1 MVRNKSLIFYLVLS
15 LVCLRLVGMHIH
27 LHNHSESVP
36 AGESEVP
43 HLSTTLEH
51 GGLHEQGID
60 KDVLGASLV
69 KKSGQSTNQDTWS
82 FVVAVFILVL
92 MVIQASF
99 RSLLRTFNPIPV
111 FRHLRPPVLAPPR

>member
-1 MVRNKSLIFYLVLS
+1 MVRSKSLIFYLVLS
-15 LVCLRLVGMHIH
+15 LLCLRLVGMHVH
-27 LHNHSESVP
+27 LHNHLESVP
-36 AGESEVP
+36 AGESEVA

-69 KKSGQSTNQDTWS
+69 KKPSESASHDLWS

-92 MVIQASF
+92 IVILASS
-99 RSLLRTFNPIPV
+99 RSLPRNFIPIPV